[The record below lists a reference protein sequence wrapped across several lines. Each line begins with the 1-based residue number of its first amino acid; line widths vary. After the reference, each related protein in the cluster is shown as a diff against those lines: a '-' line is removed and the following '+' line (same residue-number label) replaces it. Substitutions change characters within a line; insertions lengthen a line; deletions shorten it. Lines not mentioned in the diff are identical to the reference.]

1 MLKRQESAKFQSQIF
16 DEREVIQIL
25 KVVHWHFCQVYI
37 RCKNYSFTCCLVS
50 EHNSFGMFIHVFQTD
65 TRKLGGVY
73 LVDVSF

>member
-1 MLKRQESAKFQSQIF
+1 MTLNVFRGRKALTQIVYCTCT
-16 DEREVIQIL
+16 DICIYM
-25 KVVHWHFCQVYI
+25 YI
-37 RCKNYSFTCCLVS
+37 RCKIYSFTCCLVS

>member
-1 MLKRQESAKFQSQIF
+1 MTLNVFRGRKALTQIVLCTCT
-16 DEREVIQIL
+16 DICIY
-25 KVVHWHFCQVYI
+25 YI

>member
-1 MLKRQESAKFQSQIF
+1 M
-16 DEREVIQIL
+16 
-25 KVVHWHFCQVYI
+25 CVYI

-50 EHNSFGMFIHVFQTD
+50 EYNSFGMFIHVFQTD

>member
-1 MLKRQESAKFQSQIF
+1 MTLNVFRGRKALTQIVYCTCT
-16 DEREVIQIL
+16 DICI
-25 KVVHWHFCQVYI
+25 YI
-37 RCKNYSFTCCLVS
+37 RCKNYSFTCCLSS

>member
-1 MLKRQESAKFQSQIF
+1 M
-16 DEREVIQIL
+16 
-25 KVVHWHFCQVYI
+25 
-37 RCKNYSFTCCLVS
+37 S

>member
-1 MLKRQESAKFQSQIF
+1 MTLNVFRGRKALTQIYS
-16 DEREVIQIL
+16 
-25 KVVHWHFCQVYI
+25 KVYLYRHMYIYI

>member
-1 MLKRQESAKFQSQIF
+1 MLRLNEMKENISI
-16 DEREVIQIL
+16 
-25 KVVHWHFCQVYI
+25 YI